1 MTCTD
6 VDVALKFLS
15 MQQLLSGWLWVSEE
29 GIEDELEMAQVRM
42 QVDLSKAFFSVP
54 RTGRGLERWE
64 RLLGG
69 SAAVAAVAQQQQ
81 QQHEEQIRPEL
92 KTGDAPSFAVR
103 VCSAMT
109 RTIGMA
115 TCVLLFFAGA
125 CVVGRSCHSH
135 LVIRSNIFS
144 PCCHMLGPRATDT
157 YVGLVNRSPMTTLTA
172 WQQQQQQTRVQR
184 MASFHTAEAVRA

>member
-69 SAAVAAVAQQQQ
+69 SAAVAAVAQLQQQ
-81 QQHEEQIRPEL
+81 QQEEEEDQMHPEL
-92 KTGDAPSFAVR
+92 TTGDAPSFAVR
-103 VCSAMT
+103 VYSE
-109 RTIGMA
+109 
-115 TCVLLFFAGA
+115 AG
-125 CVVGRSCHSH
+125 VVGHSCHSH
-135 LVIRSNIFS
+135 LVIRRNI
-144 PCCHMLGPRATDT
+144 
-157 YVGLVNRSPMTTLTA
+157 
-172 WQQQQQQTRVQR
+172 
-184 MASFHTAEAVRA
+184 